1 MLANVKNGYD
11 VFCQWNHVGINV
23 GGSYGARIEYLF
35 NFYKQEAPM
44 KPADLSID
52 IMPVL
57 LDVET
62 QVSALAN
69 EVALFAFDL
78 MKVKLPYSAP

>member
-1 MLANVKNGYD
+1 MLE
-11 VFCQWNHVGINV
+11 INV

-44 KPADLSID
+44 KPADLSIE

-57 LDVET
+57 LDVEA